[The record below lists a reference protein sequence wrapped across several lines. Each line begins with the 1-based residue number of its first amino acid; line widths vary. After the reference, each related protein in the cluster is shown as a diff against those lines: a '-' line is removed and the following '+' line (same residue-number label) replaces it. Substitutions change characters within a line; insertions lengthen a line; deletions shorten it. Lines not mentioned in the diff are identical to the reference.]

1 MSTTPDHV
9 SSFRQTSPYIKAY
22 RNKTFVI
29 MLPGAA
35 VTHGNF
41 ANIIHDIALLN
52 HLGVRVVLVHG
63 ARQQIEQALAASAI
77 KTQIHH
83 GKRVTDTKAL
93 SCFIQAV
100 GATRFAIE
108 SALSTGL
115 PNSPMHNADIQVRS
129 GNVVTAMPCGVVDGV
144 DLQYT
149 GKVRKVDDGGLDEML
164 FNGSIALISP
174 LGYSATGE
182 IFNLAYTEVATEI
195 AVALDADKL
204 IAFTKANG
212 VLDDNGELKRQLT
225 LLQCEKLLLRKET
238 TDSHFS
244 LKACYSVCDRGVNRA
259 QIISYTEDGALI
271 KELFTRDGFG
281 TMVHRDS
288 YELIRRARIADVGG
302 ILNLIEPLEED
313 GVLVRRSRERL
324 EQEIEHFT
332 VMEIDGTIVCCAA
345 LYPFIQS
352 NAGELACMATHP
364 EYRGNGRAAK
374 LLAHIE
380 KQADKLKMGQL
391 FVLTTQTEHW
401 FLEQGFKN
409 SSLEILPKERLKLYN
424 YQRNS
429 KIFVKAL
436 E

>member
-1 MSTTPDHV
+1 MPDHV

-22 RNKTFVI
+22 RNKTFVL

-35 VTHGNF
+35 VSHSNF
-41 ANIIHDIALLN
+41 ANIVNDITLLN
-52 HLGVRVVLVHG
+52 HLGVRIILVHG
-63 ARQQIEQALAASAI
+63 ARQQIEQALGKAGI
-77 KTQIHH
+77 VTDIHH
-83 GKRVTDTKAL
+83 GKRITDEKAL
-93 SCFIQAV
+93 DCFVSAV
-100 GATRFAIE
+100 GSVRFAIE

-129 GNVVTAMPCGVVDGV
+129 GNVVTAMPYGVVDGV

-149 GKVRKVDDGGLDEML
+149 GKVRKIDTYGLDEML
-164 FNGSIALISP
+164 FNGSIVLVSP
-174 LGYSATGE
+174 IGYSVTGE
-182 IFNLAYTEVATEI
+182 IFNLTYTEVATEI
-195 AVALDADKL
+195 AVALEADKL
-204 IAFTKANG
+204 IAFSKANG
-212 VLDDNGELKRQLT
+212 VIGDNGQLQRQLT
-225 LLQCEKLLLRKET
+225 LLQCEKFLLRKEM

-244 LKACYSVCDRGVNRA
+244 LKACYQACDRGVNRA
-259 QIISYTEDGALI
+259 QLISYQENGALI

-288 YELIRRARIADVGG
+288 YELIRRARIDDVGG
-302 ILNLIEPLEED
+302 ILELIAPLEKD
-313 GVLVRRSRERL
+313 GVLVKRSRERL

-345 LYPFIQS
+345 LYPFIYA

-364 EYRGNGRAAK
+364 EYRNNGRAAK

-380 KQADKLKMGQL
+380 KQAAKLKMKQL

-401 FLEQGFKN
+401 FLEQGFRS
-409 SSLEILPKERLKLYN
+409 SSLEILPQERLKLYN

-429 KIFVKAL
+429 KIFVKGIQ
-436 E
+436 